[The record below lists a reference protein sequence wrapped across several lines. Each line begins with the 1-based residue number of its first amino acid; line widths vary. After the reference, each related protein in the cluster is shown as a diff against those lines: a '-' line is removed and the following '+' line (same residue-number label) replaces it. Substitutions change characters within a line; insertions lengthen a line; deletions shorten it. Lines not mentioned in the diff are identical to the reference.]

1 VRLRLAT
8 TANAL
13 FALGLLTLTVPA
25 AHFATGLR
33 AQSAEPGIRFGRPAE
48 PRLVEA
54 GQAWG
59 RIEIPRVGIDLVV
72 FQGIDDATLRKG
84 PGHMPGTATPG
95 RDAVGNCVIA
105 GHRDSFFRG
114 LAQARLGDVV
124 LVRGV
129 DGSIARYRLESRR
142 VVSPRETSVVDATAD
157 RRLTLVTCYPFRWV
171 GPAPYR
177 LVWTAAAARLPASDP
192 GPGLTG
198 R

>member
-1 VRLRLAT
+1 VRRRLAA

-13 FALGLLTLTVPA
+13 FALGLVTLIVPA
-25 AHFATGLR
+25 AHVATGLR
-33 AQSAEPGIRFGRPAE
+33 AQSAVPESGFHRPV
-48 PRLVEA
+48 PTNPVDV

-72 FQGIDDATLRKG
+72 FQGVDDTTLRKG
-84 PGHMPGTATPG
+84 PGHMPGTANPS

-114 LAQARLGDVV
+114 LAGVRKGDVV
-124 LVRGV
+124 LVRGF

-142 VVSPRETSVVDATAD
+142 VVSPEEMSVVDASAD
-157 RRLTLVTCYPFRWV
+157 RRLTLLTCYPFRWV

-177 LVWTAAAARLPASDP
+177 LVWTAAAVSPSSASNP
-192 GPGLTG
+192 SRAG